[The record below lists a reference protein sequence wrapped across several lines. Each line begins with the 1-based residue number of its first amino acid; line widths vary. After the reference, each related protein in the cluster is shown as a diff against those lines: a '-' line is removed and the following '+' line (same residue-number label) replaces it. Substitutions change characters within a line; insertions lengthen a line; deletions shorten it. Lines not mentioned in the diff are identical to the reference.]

1 MTDARGNSFAFLS
14 RLFGGRGRAW
24 TAQAAALAL
33 ALLVSACGST
43 PTPTFN
49 LSAPQ
54 GFSAG
59 GSGNSQLVV
68 AAPYA
73 LAALNTDKIFVEP
86 SPGQIAY
93 LGDAQWG
100 DNLPSL
106 LQARIIQAFENGS
119 KLKRVARPGEGVVAE
134 YQLTTEI
141 RVFGLRITPEG
152 PVAVV
157 ELSAKLIGNQSGR
170 ILAAQVFKGQ
180 ARAADSSGPAATAA
194 LDEASNQVLT
204 ALVRWASGKM

>member
-1 MTDARGNSFAFLS
+1 MTDARRLRFAFLS
-14 RLFGGRGRAW
+14 RTPRGGGGGWPSRVAVLGVGLL
-24 TAQAAALAL
+24 LA
-33 ALLVSACGST
+33 ACGST
-43 PTPTFN
+43 PVPTYN

-59 GSGNSQLVV
+59 GSGSGQLVV

-73 LAALNTDKIFVEP
+73 LAALSTDKIFVEP

-100 DNLPSL
+100 DTLPSL

-119 KLKRVARPGEGVVAE
+119 KLKRVARPGDGVSAE
-134 YQLTTEI
+134 YQLTTDI

-157 ELSAKLIGNQSGR
+157 ELSVKLIGSQSGR
-170 ILAAQVFKGQ
+170 ILAAQVFK
-180 ARAADSSGPAATAA
+180 AAVPAAGASGPDATAA
-194 LDEASNQVLT
+194 LDKASDQVLV
-204 ALVRWASGKM
+204 AMVRWAAGKF